1 MQSEDEL
8 SDLTD
13 LESEDDS
20 NSNFGGGGTGKKRAK
35 SGYKIRKA
43 LKPPRATTYTAQAL
57 FGLSTPLPTSSKA
70 PQTQTGFLTEQPKCT
85 IARST
90 WKQNT
95 NAKTNPH
102 TDIVWTETKQI
113 GLIDSIFRNFYIP
126 PVIFSVQSYDDGSE
140 RKICIDGKQRLTA
153 ISLFMN
159 GQIPHRDPFTNEKL
173 WYREPRDE
181 RAKKSYKLLPLK
193 YQKQFA
199 NKQIVCV
206 EYQEITDADE
216 REIFQRVQLGVAL
229 TPAEKL
235 MVIKTPRADFIRS
248 LQTTHMKEPGGLSSS
263 SLDWNTARGSDYR
276 SLAIGVYCMEKFS
289 GDLKMPGMPQIER
302 WLSPPSEPKD
312 FDEKFKKEVRIAYQ
326 IFSDIIQDT
335 YKLGLTELVLRSHPR
350 LSPVEFMFISV
361 MIYVHKDTASL
372 AQLAHG
378 IGQLREHVRSTHVDI
393 RSNSRVMRTATEF
406 IVRWKPPKGKVK
418 GDDGVPAGR
427 KVGGGMKRKRAGGG
441 GGREEEAEE
450 GEAEDDRDDDAEE
463 GEEGE
468 EDELEGDTDGDVDMD
483 DGASY
488 PVSKKKARSKPKSKS
503 SSSSKKI
510 KPDPDPF
517 TCSSQFHNN
526 SNTYFPT
533 SDRLAAQRR
542 AKEEKMAEAQRQVQM
557 QHNAAVREATS
568 KSKWQPVAS
577 TSSAPAPTA
586 RTPSTFSLS
595 GLTLTSTPSTPA
607 FSPSIPAL
615 LPAPSLSTPS
625 TSTST
630 PTSRFGPPLP
640 GTRASAAGGQN
651 ETQGQ
656 GLDQMLM
663 TTLLRGSQA
672 KPAPSSSSSGPSS
685 SSAAAATPNQAHT
698 NTQTQSQRT
707 AGSLPSQPR
716 AWGGR

>member
-20 NSNFGGGGTGKKRAK
+20 NSNFGGAGGTGKKRAK
-35 SGYKIRKA
+35 PGYKIRKA

-57 FGLSTPLPTSSKA
+57 FAQMHDSEIDLEA
-70 PQTQTGFLTEQPKCT
+70 EYQ
-85 IARST
+85 R
-90 WKQNT
+90 
-95 NAKTNPH
+95 
-102 TDIVWTETKQI
+102 DIVWTETKQI

-361 MIYVHKDTASL
+361 MIYVHKDIASL

-406 IVRWKPPKGKVK
+406 IVKWKPVPKGKVK

-441 GGREEEAEE
+441 GGREEEGEE

-468 EDELEGDTDGDVDMD
+468 EREEDELEGDTDGDVDMD
-483 DGASY
+483 DDASY
-488 PVSKKKARSKPKSKS
+488 PVSKKKSSKPKPKSKS

-510 KPDPDPF
+510 KPDPDPS
-517 TCSSQFHNN
+517 TSSSQFHNN

-557 QHNAAVREATS
+557 QHNAAVREATA
-568 KSKWQPVAS
+568 KSKWQPAAS

-595 GLTLTSTPSTPA
+595 GLTLTSAPATPA

-625 TSTST
+625 TSRST

-656 GLDQMLM
+656 GLDQILM

-672 KPAPSSSSSGPSS
+672 KPAPASSSSSGPSS
-685 SSAAAATPNQAHT
+685 SSSAAAAAATTTTTTTTPNQAHT

-716 AWGGR
+716 TWGGR